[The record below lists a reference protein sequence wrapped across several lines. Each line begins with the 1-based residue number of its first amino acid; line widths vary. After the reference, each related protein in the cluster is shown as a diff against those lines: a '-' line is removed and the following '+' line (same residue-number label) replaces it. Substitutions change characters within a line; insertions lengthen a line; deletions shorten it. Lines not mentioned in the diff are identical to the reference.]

1 MSTTFDTPSR
11 SSGEPTRGSSDEVG
25 SEAAERA
32 ARSNPAVIAFARV
45 GWVAKGVVYGLVGV
59 LALTIVFGAQGS
71 SSSNGGSGEEASQS
85 GALAK
90 IAESPAGSILLYVLA
105 AGLVIYALWRL
116 FTVIMPA
123 DNDAESWLTRA
134 GYLVSA
140 VVYSVLAWTAFTIA
154 SSGGSSGQ
162 QSEDAKVERVTRD
175 FLEMTGGRAIV
186 FGAGAALIVIGAVF
200 LYKAYSAKFEKQLE
214 HRGVGPISY
223 RMIVAMGRIGW
234 VGRAGMMAVIG
245 YFLCRA
251 AWRFD
256 PDEAKGLDGSLRQA
270 AGSTVG
276 TILVIVVGAGLL
288 IYGAFCVIS
297 APRRRLVP
305 ADES

>member
-1 MSTTFDTPSR
+1 MSTTVGSPGTGSSESG
-11 SSGEPTRGSSDEVG
+11 SSGEVG
-25 SEAAERA
+25 SDTAERA
-32 ARSNPAVIAFARV
+32 IRSNSAVIAFARV

-59 LALTIVFGAQGS
+59 LALAIVFGSQGGS
-71 SSSNGGSGEEASQS
+71 GSGGSGEEASQS

-90 IAESPAGSILLYVLA
+90 IAESPAGTALLYVLA
-105 AGLVIYALWRL
+105 VGLGIYALWRL

-134 GYLVSA
+134 GYLVSFI
-140 VVYSVLAWTAFTIA
+140 VYSVLAWTAIQIA
-154 SSGGSSGQ
+154 MSGGSSSQQ
-162 QSEDAKVERVTRD
+162 QSEDAKVERWTRD

-186 FGAGAALIVIGAVF
+186 FTAGAALIIIGAAF

-223 RMIVAMGRIGW
+223 RVMVILGRIGW
-234 VGRAGMMAVIG
+234 VGRAGMMALIG
-245 YFLCRA
+245 FFLCRA
-251 AWRFD
+251 AWQYN

-270 AGSTVG
+270 AGSTGG
-276 TILVIVVGAGLL
+276 TILVIVVGAGLVV
-288 IYGAFCVIS
+288 YGAFCVIS

>member
-1 MSTTFDTPSR
+1 MSTTLGST
-11 SSGEPTRGSSDEVG
+11 GTGSSDEVG

-32 ARSNPAVIAFARV
+32 IRSNPAVIAFARV
-45 GWVAKGVVYGLVGV
+45 GWVAKGIVYGLVGI
-59 LALTIVFGAQGS
+59 LALAIVFGSQG
-71 SSSNGGSGEEASQS
+71 NGGSGSGSGGSAQEASQS
-85 GALAK
+85 GALAR
-90 IAESPAGSILLYVLA
+90 IAESPAGTALLYVLA
-105 AGLVIYALWRL
+105 GGLVVYALWRL

-123 DNDAESWLTRA
+123 DNDAESWLTRG

-140 VVYSVLAWTAFTIA
+140 IVYSVLAWTAFTIA
-154 SSGGSSGQ
+154 MSGGSSQQ
-162 QSEDAKVERVTRD
+162 QSEDAKVERYTRD
-175 FLEMTGGRAIV
+175 FLDMTGGRAIV
-186 FGAGAALIVIGAVF
+186 FAAGAALIVIGAVF

-223 RMIVAMGRIGW
+223 RMIVVLGRIGW

-245 YFLCRA
+245 FFLCRA
-251 AWRFD
+251 VWQFD

-270 AGSTVG
+270 AGSTGG
-276 TILVIVVGAGLL
+276 TILVIVVGAGLVV
-288 IYGAFCVIS
+288 YGAFCVIS

>member
-1 MSTTFDTPSR
+1 MSTTLDSQGT
-11 SSGEPTRGSSDEVG
+11 GSSDEVG
-25 SEAAERA
+25 SDTAERA
-32 ARSNPAVIAFARV
+32 IRSNSAVIAFARI

-59 LALTIVFGAQGS
+59 LALAIVFGSQGNGS
-71 SSSNGGSGEEASQS
+71 SSGSGSGSGAEASQS

-90 IAESPAGSILLYVLA
+90 IAESPAGTALLYVLA
-105 AGLVIYALWRL
+105 GGLVIYALWRL

-134 GYLVSA
+134 GYMVSFI
-140 VVYSVLAWTAFTIA
+140 VYSVLAWTAFTIA
-154 SSGGSSGQ
+154 MSGGSSSQQ
-162 QSEDAKVERVTRD
+162 QSEDAKVERYTRD
-175 FLEMTGGRAIV
+175 FLDMTGGRAIV
-186 FGAGAALIVIGAVF
+186 FIAGAALIVIGAVF
-200 LYKAYSAKFEKQLE
+200 VYKAYSAKFEKQLE

-223 RMIVAMGRIGW
+223 RMIVVLGRIGW
-234 VGRAGMMAVIG
+234 IGRAGMMAVIG
-245 YFLCRA
+245 FFLCRA
-251 AWRFD
+251 AWQFD

-270 AGSTVG
+270 AGSTGG

-288 IYGAFCVIS
+288 VYGVFCVIS